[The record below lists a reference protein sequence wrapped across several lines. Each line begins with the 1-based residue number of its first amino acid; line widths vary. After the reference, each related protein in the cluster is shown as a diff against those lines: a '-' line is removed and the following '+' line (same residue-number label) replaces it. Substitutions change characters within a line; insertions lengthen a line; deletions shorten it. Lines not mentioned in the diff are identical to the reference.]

1 DTIAVRPTQWRC
13 GIGRSLMSVAVGQ
26 LGADG
31 YDAAVLWTINGL
43 VATEA
48 FYRSMGWRAEG
59 VTRDHGRQV
68 RYRLNLSASADL
80 AGKQLIR

>member
-1 DTIAVRPTQWRC
+1 VAAIYVASSSDRFSGFFPRRELTSELRDTIAVRPTQWRC

-48 FYRSMGWRAEG
+48 RSTDQWDGERRE
-59 VTRDHGRQV
+59 
-68 RYRLNLSASADL
+68 
-80 AGKQLIR
+80 